1 MTDINQDELLAT
13 YDKYQKMK
21 IRMKEAN
28 QRYGRTEKGKE
39 TKLKIQKKWTESKK
53 DDTEYRL
60 NINRMQRLR
69 YQRKVNQDKQERSL
83 KEECLGI
90 EETEICLVGKST

>member
-1 MTDINQDELLAT
+1 MEEINQDELLAT
-13 YDKYQKMK
+13 YEKYKNMK

-28 QRYGRTEKGKE
+28 QRYARTSKGKE

-69 YQRKVNQDKQERSL
+69 YQRKVTQNKERLL
-83 KEECLGI
+83 KEECL
-90 EETEICLVGKST
+90 EETEICFVEKSI

>member
-1 MTDINQDELLAT
+1 MTDINQDELLET
-13 YDKYQKMK
+13 YNKYQKMK

-69 YQRKVNQDKQERSL
+69 YQRKVNHNKQERSM

>member
-1 MTDINQDELLAT
+1 MEEINQDELLAI

-21 IRMKEAN
+21 MRMKEAN
-28 QRYGRTEKGKE
+28 QRYARTEKGKE

-69 YQRKVNQDKQERSL
+69 YQRKVNQCKELELL
-83 KEECLGI
+83 KEECL
-90 EETEICLVGKST
+90 EETEICFVEKSI

>member
-13 YDKYQKMK
+13 YEKYQKMK
-21 IRMKEAN
+21 ISMKEAN

-53 DDTEYRL
+53 GDTEYRL

>member
-1 MTDINQDELLAT
+1 MEEINQDDLLAT
-13 YDKYQKMK
+13 YEKYKNMK

-28 QRYGRTEKGKE
+28 QRYARTSKGKE

-53 DDTEYRL
+53 DDIEYRL

-69 YQRKVNQDKQERSL
+69 YQRKVTQNKERLL
-83 KEECLGI
+83 KEECL
-90 EETEICLVGKST
+90 EETEICFVEKSI

>member
-1 MTDINQDELLAT
+1 MEEINQDELLAT
-13 YDKYQKMK
+13 YEKYKNMK
-21 IRMKEAN
+21 TRMKEAN
-28 QRYGRTEKGKE
+28 QRYARTSKGKE

-69 YQRKVNQDKQERSL
+69 YQRKVTQNKERLL
-83 KEECLGI
+83 KEECL
-90 EETEICLVGKST
+90 EETEICFVEKSI

>member
-1 MTDINQDELLAT
+1 MEGINQEDLLAT
-13 YDKYQKMK
+13 YEKYKNMK

-28 QRYGRTEKGKE
+28 QRYARTSKGKE

-69 YQRKVNQDKQERSL
+69 YQRKVTQNKERLL
-83 KEECLGI
+83 KEECL
-90 EETEICLVGKST
+90 EETEICFVEKSI

>member
-1 MTDINQDELLAT
+1 MEEINQDDLLAT
-13 YDKYQKMK
+13 YEKYKNMK

-28 QRYGRTEKGKE
+28 QRYARTSKGKE

-69 YQRKVNQDKQERSL
+69 YQRKVTQNKERLL
-83 KEECLGI
+83 KEECL
-90 EETEICLVGKST
+90 EETEICLVEKSI

>member
-1 MTDINQDELLAT
+1 MEEINQDELLAT
-13 YDKYQKMK
+13 YEKYKNMK

-28 QRYGRTEKGKE
+28 QRYARTSKGKE

-69 YQRKVNQDKQERSL
+69 YQRKVTQNKERLL
-83 KEECLGI
+83 KEECL
-90 EETEICLVGKST
+90 EETEICLVEKSI

>member
-1 MTDINQDELLAT
+1 MEEINQDDLLAT
-13 YDKYQKMK
+13 YEKYKNMK

-28 QRYGRTEKGKE
+28 QRYARTSKGKE

-69 YQRKVNQDKQERSL
+69 YQRKVTQNKERLL
-83 KEECLGI
+83 KEECL
-90 EETEICLVGKST
+90 EETEICFVEKSL

>member
-1 MTDINQDELLAT
+1 MEEINQDELLAI

-28 QRYGRTEKGKE
+28 QRYARTEKGKE
-39 TKLKIQKKWTESKK
+39 TKLKIQKKWTDSKK

-69 YQRKVNQDKQERSL
+69 YQRKVNKC
-83 KEECLGI
+83 KEECL
-90 EETEICLVGKST
+90 EETEICFVEKSI

>member
-1 MTDINQDELLAT
+1 MEEINQDELLAT
-13 YDKYQKMK
+13 YEKYKNMK

-28 QRYGRTEKGKE
+28 QRYARTSKGKE

-53 DDTEYRL
+53 DDIEYRL

-69 YQRKVNQDKQERSL
+69 YQRKVTQNKERLL
-83 KEECLGI
+83 KEECS
-90 EETEICLVGKST
+90 EETEICLVEKSI

>member
-1 MTDINQDELLAT
+1 MEEINQDDLLAT
-13 YDKYQKMK
+13 YEKYKNMK
-21 IRMKEAN
+21 IRMKDAN
-28 QRYGRTEKGKE
+28 QRYARTSKGKE

-69 YQRKVNQDKQERSL
+69 YQRKKERLL
-83 KEECLGI
+83 KEECL
-90 EETEICLVGKST
+90 EEIEICFVEKPI

>member
-1 MTDINQDELLAT
+1 
-13 YDKYQKMK
+13 
-21 IRMKEAN
+21 MKEAN
-28 QRYGRTEKGKE
+28 QRYARTSKGKE

-69 YQRKVNQDKQERSL
+69 YQRKVTQNKERLL
-83 KEECLGI
+83 KEECL
-90 EETEICLVGKST
+90 EETEICLVEKSI

>member
-1 MTDINQDELLAT
+1 MEGINQEDLLAT
-13 YDKYQKMK
+13 YEKYKNMK

-28 QRYGRTEKGKE
+28 QRYARTSKGKE

-69 YQRKVNQDKQERSL
+69 YQRKVTQNKERLL
-83 KEECLGI
+83 KEECL
-90 EETEICLVGKST
+90 EETEICLVEKSI

>member
-1 MTDINQDELLAT
+1 MEEINQDDLLAT
-13 YDKYQKMK
+13 YEKYKNMK

-28 QRYGRTEKGKE
+28 QRYARTSKGKE

-53 DDTEYRL
+53 DDIEYRL

-69 YQRKVNQDKQERSL
+69 YQRKVTQNKERLL
-83 KEECLGI
+83 KEECL
-90 EETEICLVGKST
+90 EETEICLVEKSI

>member
-1 MTDINQDELLAT
+1 MFICFSSDIKNEINNLS
-13 YDKYQKMK
+13 
-21 IRMKEAN
+21 
-28 QRYGRTEKGKE
+28 KGKE

-69 YQRKVNQDKQERSL
+69 YQRKKGRLL
-83 KEECLGI
+83 KEECL
-90 EETEICLVGKST
+90 EETEICFVEKPI

>member
-1 MTDINQDELLAT
+1 MEEINQDELLAT
-13 YDKYQKMK
+13 YEKYKNMK

-28 QRYGRTEKGKE
+28 QRYARTSKGKE

-53 DDTEYRL
+53 DDIEYRL

-69 YQRKVNQDKQERSL
+69 YQRKVTQNKERLL
-83 KEECLGI
+83 KEECL
-90 EETEICLVGKST
+90 EETEICFVEKSI